1 MPEHE
6 EQVALM
12 QMCQSDER
20 LKWLYAIPNGGAR
33 DVRTGVKMKAEGVK
47 RGVADLFLP
56 YPVGEWH
63 GCYIEMKFGKNKVTD
78 EQEAFL
84 EYVHDKGYYTAVC
97 YSAEEAYE
105 VLTAYVDG
113 VL

>member
-1 MPEHE
+1 MAEHE

-12 QMCQSDER
+12 LMCQTDER

-56 YPVGEWH
+56 LPVGDWH
-63 GCYIEMKFGKNKVTD
+63 GCYVEMKHGKNKLTP
-78 EQEAFL
+78 EQAEFL
-84 EYVHDKGYYTAVC
+84 EYVQSKGYKTFVC
-97 YSAEEAYE
+97 YSAEDAHFA
-105 VLTAYVDG
+105 LTCYVEG
-113 VL
+113 LS